1 MNDNVIILFVLFITG
16 LLVFVVIN
24 AIIGALPSKGEV
36 GEQDVIRHL
45 TKYLASSKYKQFH
58 DVTLRMPYGT
68 TQIDHVVVSCYG
80 VFCIE
85 TKNMTGWIFG
95 NARDRH
101 WTQKIFGDTYRF
113 QNPLR
118 QNKTHVD
125 ALKTVL
131 RIPRSKIHSVV
142 VFAGDADLMTE
153 MPDNVLYLYE
163 LADYIK
169 SFRTPVFSPMEARNI
184 CVALTA
190 RRLEPS
196 WETDQE
202 HLSNVRE
209 RTGSG

>member
-1 MNDNVIILFVLFITG
+1 MNDNVIIFFVLVIIG
-16 LLVFVVIN
+16 LLALVVLN
-24 AIIGALPSKGEV
+24 AIIGALPSKGEL

-45 TKYLASSKYKQFH
+45 TKYLALSKYKQFH

-101 WTQKIFGDTYRF
+101 WTQKIFDDTYRF

-125 ALKTVL
+125 ALKAVL

-153 MPDNVLYLYE
+153 MPDNVLFLYE

-169 SFRTPVFSPMEARNI
+169 SFRTPVFSPIEARNI
-184 CVALTA
+184 CVALST

-196 WETDQE
+196 RETDQE

-209 RTGSG
+209 RTGPG